1 MNEGVQGVLAP
12 DFVGVLD
19 TNLSVA
25 VEDISRSGCL
35 LETRSTIPVGDS
47 RWGRTALCRRRVSAA
62 GTPWPELVA
71 VVCGVIGEGLRF
83 ALAVQRMR
91 VMRGL
96 RHGFDAD
103 VGGRLTTKW

>member
-35 LETRSTIPVGDS
+35 LETRSTIPVG
-47 RWGRTALCRRRVSAA
+47 TV
-62 GTPWPELVA
+62 
-71 VVCGVIGEGLRF
+71 
-83 ALAVQRMR
+83 
-91 VMRGL
+91 
-96 RHGFDAD
+96 
-103 VGGRLTTKW
+103 GRLSVDIDGTVYSDNVRVTRCVAIPGGGERHYVGVAFLPLERPGPNSLRLYAASLGKV